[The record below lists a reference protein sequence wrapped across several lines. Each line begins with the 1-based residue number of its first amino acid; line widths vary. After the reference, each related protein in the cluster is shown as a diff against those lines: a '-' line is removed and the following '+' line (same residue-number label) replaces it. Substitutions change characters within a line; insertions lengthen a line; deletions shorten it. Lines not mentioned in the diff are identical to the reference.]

1 MQSLT
6 FLTLKKLSIVA
17 AVGTTAAAFGFAC
30 SSSSPAP
37 SGAFDDA
44 ATAANDSG
52 QGEDVQE
59 AAAPVVPCD
68 AALVLPMTSAAVSA
82 CSQCLQT
89 NCMPD
94 LAMCTDCEC
103 ISAIEC
109 LAANN
114 DNYPMACPQALT
126 AIGMSNPGLTALAGC
141 IPMHCQV
148 CNDETD

>member
-1 MQSLT
+1 M
-6 FLTLKKLSIVA
+6 A

-37 SGAFDDA
+37 SSSGPAEDA
-44 ATAANDSG
+44 AATPPTSDAA
-52 QGEDVQE
+52 EDAQD
-59 AAAPVVPCD
+59 AAPAPLPACD
-68 AALVLPMTSAAVSA
+68 AALVLPMNSAAVSA

-89 NCMPD
+89 NCMSD
-94 LAMCTDCEC
+94 LAMCTDCSC

-114 DNYPMACPQALT
+114 DNYSMSCPQALS
-126 AIGMSNPGLTALAGC
+126 AIGMGNPGLMALAAC
-141 IPMHCQV
+141 IPMHCSV